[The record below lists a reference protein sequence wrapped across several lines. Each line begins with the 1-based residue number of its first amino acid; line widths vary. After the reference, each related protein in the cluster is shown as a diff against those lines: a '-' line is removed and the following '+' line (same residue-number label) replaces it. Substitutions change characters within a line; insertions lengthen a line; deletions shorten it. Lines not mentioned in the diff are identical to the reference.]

1 MILKTL
7 QGPRGPGAIAAGL
20 AGALLGAG
28 CGGDS
33 SSGPDYG
40 SIDVIR
46 YSEHVQ
52 PIFNAGCNASACHNS
67 VDRAVGLELT
77 GHDAVAA
84 GSDVGAQVIPFFA
97 DRSHLWLHVTG
108 AIEPRMPLAR
118 DPLDQQVIDFLKRW
132 IDEGAVDDAG
142 LPMYSDVSRKAF
154 VACQGEN
161 TVAVVDM
168 DTGLAVRHL
177 EVDQPHSVYV
187 DRTSRRL
194 YVSRFET
201 ASDNLWVYDAD
212 TYQLIRTGAAGTFPA
227 LMTVVRPAGQSPQLW
242 VTNFDSNVSSG
253 DHAVRVL
260 DPVTLAEITSFT
272 LPSGKQPHGIAVSAD
287 QTRIYVC
294 NIASGTVTVFGTSP
308 PEVVDGPVA
317 MPPAGSAH
325 QPQQCVLSAD
335 GNHLFVGALGVD
347 KVYVMDLTTA
357 AFLPG
362 STVDVGDGP
371 WHLALAPGG
380 HELWVAN
387 WLSSSV
393 SVVDVQDPV
402 APFVKAT
409 LTPNHPV
416 DADRKAIQRP
426 IGVAFSPD
434 GSQVYV
440 ASAND
445 DGAGSGH
452 HPPPEGEK
460 APGNV
465 AIFDASTYQV
475 LHVAEVPN
483 FARFV
488 SFLP

>member
-1 MILKTL
+1 M
-7 QGPRGPGAIAAGL
+7 QGPRGLLGLAAGL
-20 AGALLGAG
+20 SGILLGAG

-40 SIDVIR
+40 SIEEIS
-46 YSEHVQ
+46 YSDHVQ
-52 PIFNAGCNASACHNS
+52 PIFNASCNSAACHNG
-67 VDRAVGLELT
+67 VDRSAGLALT

-84 GSDVGAQVIPFFA
+84 GSDVGAMVVPYFA
-97 DRSHLWLHVTG
+97 DRSHLWLHTTG
-108 AIEPRMPLAR
+108 AIEPQMPLAR
-118 DPLDQQVIDFLKRW
+118 DPLDQQVIDFLRRW

-142 LPMYSDVSRKAF
+142 AAMYSDVLRKAF

-168 DTGLAVRHL
+168 DTGLCVRHL

-187 DRTSRRL
+187 DPATRRL

-201 ASDNLWVYDAD
+201 ATDNIWVYDAD
-212 TYQLIRTGAAGTFPA
+212 TYERIRTGQAGTYPA
-227 LMTVVRPAGQSPQLW
+227 LMTVVRPAGQAPQLW
-242 VTNFDSNVSSG
+242 VTNFDSDTGFG

-260 DPVTLAEITSFT
+260 DPATLSEIWSYTS
-272 LPSGKQPHGIAVSAD
+272 PSGIQPHGIAVSAD
-287 QTRIYVC
+287 QSRVYIC
-294 NIASGTVTVFGTSP
+294 NIASGTVSIFSTDP
-308 PEVVDGPVA
+308 LDLVDGPVA
-317 MPPAGSAH
+317 MPAAGGAH

-335 GNHLFVGALGVD
+335 EKYLFVGALGVD
-347 KVYVMDLTTA
+347 KVYVMDLTGPSA

-362 STVDVGDGP
+362 STVDVGNGP

-380 HELWVAN
+380 TELWVAN
-387 WLSSSV
+387 WLESSV
-393 SVVDVQDPV
+393 SVVDVSNPV
-402 APFVKAT
+402 APVVKAT
-409 LTPNHPV
+409 LSPPNPV
-416 DADRKAIQRP
+416 DTERDTIQRP

-434 GSQVYV
+434 GSEVYV
-440 ASAND
+440 TSAND

-452 HPPPEGEK
+452 HPPPDGEK

-465 AIFDASTYQV
+465 AVFDASSYQV